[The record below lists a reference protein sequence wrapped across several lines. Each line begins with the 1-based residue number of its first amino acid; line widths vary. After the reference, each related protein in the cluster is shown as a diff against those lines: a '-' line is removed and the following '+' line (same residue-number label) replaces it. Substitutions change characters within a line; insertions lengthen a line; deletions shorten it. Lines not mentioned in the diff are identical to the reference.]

1 MEWYKNP
8 LNFEKAQ
15 EVGSEVELRDLDAV
29 IKYGTQAKAAE
40 ALGKGSTPVG
50 ESMIRLKRKIDY
62 EDDLPRTH
70 LIIPDTQVKPGVPT
84 NHLDWIGAAI
94 VDYMPDVVVH
104 IGDHA
109 DMPSLSSYDKGKKS
123 FEGRRYADDIKSAR
137 DAMAQLVKPLEDYNK
152 NKVKKY
158 KPELI
163 ITLGNHEN
171 RINRAIDAQA
181 ELEGV
186 IGITGEQGNSH
197 FLNYHDFGFEVVD
210 FLKIKEV
217 DGVSYCHYFYNPM
230 NGRPYGG
237 ASIDARLKN
246 IGFTFVM
253 GHQQGY
259 KMGMISL
266 NNGQT
271 IRGIVAGSCYLHE
284 EDYIGPQANKH
295 WHGILILHE
304 VKDGNFCVMELSMDY
319 LCRKYEGISLK
330 DFKQIH
336 NIEE

>member
-152 NKVKKY
+152 NKVQ
-158 KPELI
+158 EVRA
-163 ITLGNHEN
+163 GANH
-171 RINRAIDAQA
+171 
-181 ELEGV
+181 
-186 IGITGEQGNSH
+186 
-197 FLNYHDFGFEVVD
+197 Y
-210 FLKIKEV
+210 
-217 DGVSYCHYFYNPM
+217 
-230 NGRPYGG
+230 
-237 ASIDARLKN
+237 AR
-246 IGFTFVM
+246 
-253 GHQQGY
+253 Q
-259 KMGMISL
+259 
-266 NNGQT
+266 
-271 IRGIVAGSCYLHE
+271 
-284 EDYIGPQANKH
+284 P
-295 WHGILILHE
+295 
-304 VKDGNFCVMELSMDY
+304 
-319 LCRKYEGISLK
+319 
-330 DFKQIH
+330 
-336 NIEE
+336 